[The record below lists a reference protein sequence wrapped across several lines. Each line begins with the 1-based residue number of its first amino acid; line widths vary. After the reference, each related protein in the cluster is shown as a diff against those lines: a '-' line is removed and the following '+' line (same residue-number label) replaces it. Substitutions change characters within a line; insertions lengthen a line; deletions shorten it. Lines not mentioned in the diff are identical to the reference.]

1 MHGADVWDQI
11 RKEFGID
18 LVHRTGKWTI
28 RIMEIC
34 WSLIITQAYNIYR
47 YNNKNTQRE
56 LNAHQFKLA
65 VILGMMNL
73 PIVAGPRSP
82 EPIRQTAHVILQWPV
97 GSRYPGRRNDTRR
110 FQSVCRHCP
119 DRNPDGSR
127 NACRM
132 TTYYCVCC
140 KVGIHP
146 LCFEEFHKD
155 KPEHYRPKKPLRIR
169 ENGTPASDEDD

>member
-1 MHGADVWDQI
+1 M
-11 RKEFGID
+11 
-18 LVHRTGKWTI
+18 
-28 RIMEIC
+28 
-34 WSLIITQAYNIYR
+34 YR

-56 LNAHQFKLA
+56 LDAHGFKLA
-65 VILGMMNL
+65 VILGIINL
-73 PIVAGPRSP
+73 PSSVAGPIHP
-82 EPIRQTAHVILQWPV
+82 TAHVVMQWPV
-97 GSRYPGRRNDTRR
+97 SGSRGYPGRRNDTRR

-140 KVGIHP
+140 MIGLHP
-146 LCFEEFHKD
+146 LCFEAFHKD
-155 KPEHYRPKKPLRIR
+155 RPEHYRPKKPLRIR